1 MEYSYLKF
9 FQKVYKKQEPEFAFR
24 AATAAEAAEWK
35 REFRAALWK
44 RLGLDVLTEIS
55 GEMEEKDRE
64 AVLLEAVQED
74 GYCRYKYAMQTLPE
88 VFMPFYVLVPDGTD
102 EMHPAGAMITI
113 PAHSANKNTVCG
125 VAATPEE
132 EKKLA
137 DLPLECYGK
146 EFVKRGYVVFCPD
159 LPGFGE
165 RIEPVTGKKSSLD
178 CSCSDLSE
186 IAEALGFSMAALEI
200 WDLMRLLDFAC
211 AHPAVARLESAAAG
225 AEAVSSPEGQVD
237 VTAKS
242 AGRTKDAAAQE
253 AAGLLESGGR
263 SSAARVGCAGFS
275 GGGLCTMWLAALDER
290 IGLAVVSGYVHGY
303 YDSMLL
309 CHRCA
314 CNFAPGLWRLCDISD
329 ICSLIA
335 PRPLYMENGVE
346 DRQNGCFG
354 IEGPKRQVEKI
365 RRAYALFGAGEKIAH
380 VTPEGMH
387 RWYGKC
393 YEFVEK
399 WHPAALAEES
409 GASGH
414 SAVGKGGVEE
424 SGASDA
430 AEEVDIE
437 AVIGLLDRMTEGGDS
452 RMKINVV
459 KNAQPGTAKRDYH
472 HGRCDIGSPW
482 AKGQAFDVL
491 E

>member
-9 FQKVYKKQEPEFAFR
+9 FQKVYHKQEPQFAFR
-24 AATAAEAAEWK
+24 AQTVEEAGVWK

-44 RLGLDVLTEIS
+44 CLGLDVLTEIS
-55 GEMEEKDRE
+55 GEMAETDRE
-64 AVLLEAVQED
+64 AKLLEAVQED

-88 VFMPFYVLVPDGTD
+88 VFMPFYVLVPDGAD
-102 EMHPAGAMITI
+102 KEHPAGAMLAI
-113 PAHSANKNTVCG
+113 PAHNANKNTVCG
-125 VAATPEE
+125 VVATPEE

-137 DLPLECYGK
+137 DAPLECYGK
-146 EFVKRGYVVFCPD
+146 EFAKRGYVVFCPD

-165 RIEPVTGKKSSLD
+165 RIEPVTGKKSSLI

-186 IAEALGFSMAALEI
+186 IAETLGFSMAALEI

-211 AHPAVARLESAAAG
+211 AYPSVARGEGTKKCQVAAG
-225 AEAVSSPEGQVD
+225 GLETSGDEACRAKRPE
-237 VTAKS
+237 
-242 AGRTKDAAAQE
+242 DAA
-253 AAGLLESGGR
+253 R
-263 SSAARVGCAGFS
+263 IGCAGFS
-275 GGGLCTMWLAALDER
+275 GGGLCTMWLAALDDR
-290 IGLAVVSGYVHGY
+290 IQLAVVSGYVHGY

-314 CNFAPGLWRLCDISD
+314 CNFAPNLWRLCDISD

-354 IEGPKRQVEKI
+354 IEGPKRQVEEI
-365 RRAYALFGAGEKIAH
+365 RRAYALFGAEDRVRH
-380 VTPEGMH
+380 ETPIGMH
-387 RWYGKC
+387 QWYGGC
-393 YEFVEK
+393 YEFVEQ
-399 WHPAALAEES
+399 WHPAVLTEEG
-409 GASGH
+409 GASGT
-414 SAVGKGGVEE
+414 
-424 SGASDA
+424 
-430 AEEVDIE
+430 AEDVDID
-437 AVIGLLDRMTEGGDS
+437 AVIGLLDRMTAGGDS
-452 RMKINVV
+452 RMKVNVV
-459 KNAQPGTAKRDYH
+459 QNAQPGTAERVYH

>member
-9 FQKVYKKQEPEFAFR
+9 FQKVYHRQEPEFAFL
-24 AATAAEAAEWK
+24 AESVEEAGVWK

-44 RLGLDVLTEIS
+44 CLGLDVLTEIS
-55 GEMEEKDRE
+55 GEMAETDRGAE
-64 AVLLEAVQED
+64 LLEAVQED

-88 VFMPFYVLVPDGTD
+88 VFMPFYVLVPDGAD
-102 EMHPAGAMITI
+102 EEHPVGAMLAI
-113 PAHSANKNTVCG
+113 PAHNANKNTVCG

-137 DLPLECYGK
+137 DAPLECYGK

-165 RIEPVTGKKSSLD
+165 RIEPVTGKKSSLI

-211 AHPAVARLESAAAG
+211 AYPSVAR
-225 AEAVSSPEGQVD
+225 AE
-237 VTAKS
+237 S
-242 AGRTKDAAAQE
+242 AGRAN
-253 AAGLLESGGR
+253 G
-263 SSAARVGCAGFS
+263 AARIGCAGFS
-275 GGGLCTMWLAALDER
+275 GGGLCTMWLAALDDR
-290 IGLAVVSGYVHGY
+290 VQLAVVSGYVHGY

-314 CNFAPGLWRLCDISD
+314 CNFVPNLWRLCDISD

-346 DRQNGCFG
+346 DRQNGRFG
-354 IEGPKRQVEKI
+354 VEGPKRQVEKI
-365 RRAYALFGAGEKIAH
+365 RRAYALFGAEEKTAH

-387 RWYGKC
+387 RWYGGC
-393 YEFVEK
+393 YEFVEQ
-399 WHPAALAEES
+399 WHPAVLTEEN
-409 GASGH
+409 GASGT
-414 SAVGKGGVEE
+414 
-424 SGASDA
+424 
-430 AEEVDIE
+430 AEDVDIE
-437 AVIGLLDRMTEGGDS
+437 AVIGLLDRMTAGGDS
-452 RMKINVV
+452 RMKVNVV
-459 KNAQPGTAKRDYH
+459 QSDSPGSIDRAYH